1 MSLKQL
7 VEKEGFYVEDPKRL
21 DRPRRVCVRSTACD
35 QWKGT
40 DCEGYVWC
48 DDYCSGWCKHSFK
61 GVPEGEPLIPVSKV
75 KEWRDKAAASAET
88 GDKILDRIRTAV
100 QEMLANKIMPEPVTL
115 SDFLKVAE
123 FFLYGK
129 VLVSKEVFGGG
140 AEKE

>member
-1 MSLKQL
+1 MKTPIDDLIKQALEHYERLSRECCDWNSLVPKAIKEYGEL
-7 VEKEGFYVEDPKRL
+7 EKLR
-21 DRPRRVCVRSTACD
+21 
-35 QWKGT
+35 
-40 DCEGYVWC
+40 
-48 DDYCSGWCKHSFK
+48 H
-61 GVPEGEPLIPVSKV
+61 
-75 KEWRDKAAASAET
+75 WRDEAAASAET